1 MEGRQGARR
10 WVWELRSVNGKGLD
24 IRVKLQPGYEFVET
38 GVRDR
43 LTGRLGRGNI
53 QASLAVSEEGGAGR
67 TRINQAVLGDV
78 VAALASL
85 RAAVPDAQPPTL
97 DGILALRGVMEAI
110 DESADEPARQALGAA
125 VLADLDAAIDALTRD
140 RRREG
145 IAIGAVLSERLDAI
159 ERTVRAAEASP
170 ARTPEA
176 IRARIAALVGE
187 LVGASPALDPD
198 RQHQE
203 AVMIA
208 TRADIREEIDRLL
221 AHTEAARGL
230 LADEAP
236 VGRRLDFLA
245 QEFNREANTLCAKAN
260 DRTLTALGLELKAL
274 VDQFREQVQN
284 LE

>member
-198 RQHQE
+198 RLHQE